1 LPQAQIL
8 IVAAFSGDTIL
19 IKRAMKLVEYHL
31 RRNYQAYKSHRKKQL
46 LLLEPD
52 YDFFKEQVAL

>member
-46 LLLEPD
+46 LLLGPD